1 MINGEIA
8 YFLAFVVLMI
18 SGFMVIKS
26 IKNFYIPDVGVVK
39 RNIKYFVVF
48 MPLALVSGFTFATFS
63 VKTPGSFIEAISRG
77 ISDLIF
83 LIVG

>member
-1 MINGEIA
+1 MINGEIT
-8 YFLAFVVLMI
+8 YFLAFVALMI

-39 RNIKYFVVF
+39 RNIKHFVIF

-63 VKTPGSFIEAISRG
+63 VKTPGSIFEALSRG
-77 ISDLIF
+77 VSDLIF
-83 LIVG
+83 LIIG